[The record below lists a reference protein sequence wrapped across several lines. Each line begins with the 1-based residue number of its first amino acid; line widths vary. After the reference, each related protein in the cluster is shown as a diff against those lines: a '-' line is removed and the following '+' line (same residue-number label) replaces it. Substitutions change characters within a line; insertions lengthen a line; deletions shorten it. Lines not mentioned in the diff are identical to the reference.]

1 MAIFHP
7 HVKPKWSCS
16 NGDISCQHRESV
28 TLGTYA
34 GIAWD
39 LLTFAANFQPRLEG
53 TGSLLHFCNRFL
65 EEDPLD
71 L

>member
-1 MAIFHP
+1 M
-7 HVKPKWSCS
+7 
-16 NGDISCQHRESV
+16 